1 MLQLVNAHYC
11 LNRNEETV
19 YLFPFILF
27 IKMIKYKRGINYDKK
42 TFFYKNTFLCDNY
55 RFHPGIITGT
65 AAPHGQTAVFRFR

>member
-1 MLQLVNAHYC
+1 MLQLVNAHYY

-42 TFFYKNTFLCDNY
+42 TFF
-55 RFHPGIITGT
+55 
-65 AAPHGQTAVFRFR
+65 